1 MVKRV
6 VYTPDRGDV
15 VWMDFNPQKG
25 HEQAH
30 RRPAIVL
37 SPQAYN
43 KKSGLALVCPIT
55 AHAKGYPF
63 EIVFQD
69 KKVRGAI
76 LTDQI
81 RSIDWQARKIVFI
94 QKSTQGLLVRVQ
106 ERIVQLLTE

>member
-6 VYTPDRGDV
+6 IYIPDRGDV

-30 RRPAIVL
+30 QRPAVVL
-37 SPQAYN
+37 SPHDYN

-63 EIVFQD
+63 EIVFHD

-94 QKSTQGLLVRVQ
+94 QKSTQGLLARVQ